1 MDNANADQKT
11 FIIDLIHGYDEN
23 DFLDEKNRKN
33 VRKCK
38 SWKKKALIKANK
50 FFSNSKTNLKEE
62 INSVF
67 PKKIHEK

>member
-11 FIIDLIHGYDEN
+11 FIIYLIHGYDEN

-38 SWKKKALIKANK
+38 SWKK
-50 FFSNSKTNLKEE
+50 
-62 INSVF
+62 
-67 PKKIHEK
+67 